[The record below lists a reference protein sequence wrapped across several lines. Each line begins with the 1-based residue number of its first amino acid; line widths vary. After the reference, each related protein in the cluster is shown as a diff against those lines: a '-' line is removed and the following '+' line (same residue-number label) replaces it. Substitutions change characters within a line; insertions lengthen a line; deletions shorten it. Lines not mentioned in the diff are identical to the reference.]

1 MKNITLT
8 SCLKHP
14 ERILKQEAAGTVVL
28 LDLDGGRYYALEGA
42 GSRAWDLCNGQRKV
56 SEIGR
61 IMGDEYDVA
70 AENIEQ
76 DLLELFTELANE
88 SLVDAL
94 A

>member
-1 MKNITLT
+1 MKTITSSMRLE
-8 SCLKHP
+8 HQ

-28 LDLDGGRYYALEGA
+28 LDLDGGHYYALEGT
-42 GSRAWDLCNGQRKV
+42 GGRAWELCNGARNV

-61 IMGDEYDVA
+61 IIGAEYDAA

-88 SLVDAL
+88 SLVDAI